1 MNKYFV
7 ISILKLVAI
16 CVVSGQSSGL
26 TEWPVYFE
34 HLGLVHSIHNKWD
47 LSLSTSL
54 HLPKLEAKI
63 LKTIHRLRLLSGKYD
78 KEAAT
83 HFRSVEEKSRFEE
96 LQESWSKLNRQL
108 SRRAENMRRR
118 TKNLKY
124 IGGSFDE
131 NHRIVKSRKTPG
143 GSFDENGHRIVKRQ
157 TPEDIVNE
165 VDAVIQ
171 LTGGVL
177 QSLFSVAYTDDVRKV
192 VSRIDKI
199 DDDLKKDITV
209 VKTDQTSLKKRTVDS
224 LTKQEGKMKM
234 VEKMAR
240 TVERKVADMET
251 NPYLKTELGNIVR
264 SRSELYQ
271 NLQLEL
277 NLMEERLGE
286 IERVVISLGNGRLN
300 KNLLSPSKL
309 RETLKNIEKQ
319 LPSNYS
325 LLFRS
330 NEALWPY
337 YSLLSVVTTFEAH
350 MEAVVVRLS
359 IPLVDYNNVLDLT
372 KVHNLPLKAKDGYSV
387 KVDINAEYLVTDSS
401 RNHFLELHKE
411 DFADCQ
417 VYHTGGD
424 RHFYCGLPPLLD
436 ATTTR
441 SCVMQLYQGRSSSE
455 WCQSKLIYGMV
466 QPFSRLYNGS
476 WVFSAISENVQ
487 VTLQCPDGNIPTSL
501 MGFGIVGLAEGCT
514 ISNEE
519 FWYPHT
525 FAGAM
530 QLNLSFGDK
539 GWESTEF
546 HTDLAEGQE
555 DFVEFPDH
563 EYSDELAAVAND
575 DKAIIIEDP
584 TARSVNPDLTTT
596 LSSTESEDDINS
608 QSSSTSTTLD
618 STSTE
623 GVSESPDIPVTPIFQ
638 LLNVQDPPDGKETEI
653 HNDILVKL
661 KEQLRGFFSETAAA
675 GR

>member
-1 MNKYFV
+1 MIFFKIVVTYSN
-7 ISILKLVAI
+7 SPQPRRLKA
-16 CVVSGQSSGL
+16 
-26 TEWPVYFE
+26 
-34 HLGLVHSIHNKWD
+34 
-47 LSLSTSL
+47 
-54 HLPKLEAKI
+54 
-63 LKTIHRLRLLSGKYD
+63 
-78 KEAAT
+78 
-83 HFRSVEEKSRFEE
+83 
-96 LQESWSKLNRQL
+96 
-108 SRRAENMRRR
+108 
-118 TKNLKY
+118 
-124 IGGSFDE
+124 
-131 NHRIVKSRKTPG
+131 
-143 GSFDENGHRIVKRQ
+143 
-157 TPEDIVNE
+157 
-165 VDAVIQ
+165 
-171 LTGGVL
+171 
-177 QSLFSVAYTDDVRKV
+177 FSV
-192 VSRIDKI
+192 
-199 DDDLKKDITV
+199 L
-209 VKTDQTSLKKRTVDS
+209 
-224 LTKQEGKMKM
+224 LTWIM
-234 VEKMAR
+234 
-240 TVERKVADMET
+240 
-251 NPYLKTELGNIVR
+251 I
-264 SRSELYQ
+264 
-271 NLQLEL
+271 
-277 NLMEERLGE
+277 
-286 IERVVISLGNGRLN
+286 
-300 KNLLSPSKL
+300 
-309 RETLKNIEKQ
+309 
-319 LPSNYS
+319 
-325 LLFRS
+325 FF
-330 NEALWPY
+330 
-337 YSLLSVVTTFEAH
+337 SLLSVVTTFEAH

-608 QSSSTSTTLD
+608 Q
-618 STSTE
+618 
-623 GVSESPDIPVTPIFQ
+623 
-638 LLNVQDPPDGKETEI
+638 
-653 HNDILVKL
+653 
-661 KEQLRGFFSETAAA
+661 
-675 GR
+675 